1 MRDREPTIRVGI
13 MAGCRE
19 IGGCFHGLFLGS
31 SGEELRGDFRF
42 SITGGRITLATGAGV
57 QTLGEEDFRCRPQG
71 DAAFSLSNVTIGVN
85 FHWER
90 REVQTF
96 QGALSLFAADDDT
109 LTAINELALEDY
121 LASVISSEM
130 SAAAPLEFLKAHAV
144 TSRSWLMAMLE
155 KKDAVKRDGEA
166 AVGEN
171 EVSMANNRKVG
182 RLPPTG
188 GEIIRWYGREE
199 HARFDVCAD
208 DHCQRY
214 QGVTKII
221 TDQVRQAIDVTR
233 GIFLVHDGGICDARY
248 HKACGGRTEDFA
260 KVWENI
266 AVPYLT
272 SVSDAPVDFPPATSE
287 EDAERWISSSLP
299 AYCNTTD
306 SHALRL
312 VLPSF
317 DQETTDFFR
326 WEVSYPREELETLI
340 LRKSGI
346 DFGELHAL
354 IPLERGPSGR
364 IIRLR
369 IEGSKHTVIVGK
381 ELEIRRWLSPSHLY
395 SSAFIVRSERDDDGK
410 AVRFR
415 LEGAG
420 WGHGV
425 GLCQIGAAMMA
436 MQGYPMEDILG
447 HYFRGA
453 TLQKFY

>member
-13 MAGCRE
+13 MADCRE
-19 IGGCFHGLFLGS
+19 IRGCFQGVFHIS
-31 SGEELRGDFRF
+31 SGEALSGDFRF
-42 SITGGRITLATGAGV
+42 FVTGGRIILATGAGV
-57 QTLGEEDFRCRPQG
+57 WTLPEREFRCRPQG
-71 DAAFSLSNVTIGVN
+71 AAIFSLCNVTIGVN

-90 REVQTF
+90 QEVQTF
-96 QGALSLFAADDDT
+96 QGALSVLAAEDDT
-109 LTAINELALEDY
+109 LTAVNELALEDY
-121 LASVISSEM
+121 LGSVISSEM

-155 KKDAVKRDGEA
+155 KQEAV
-166 AVGEN
+166 
-171 EVSMANNRKVG
+171 NRNSPMT
-182 RLPPTG
+182 LSD

-233 GIFLVHDGGICDARY
+233 GLFLVHNGGICDARY

-260 KVWENI
+260 NVWEDV

-272 SVSDAPVDFPPATSE
+272 SVSDGPENFPPATSE
-287 EDAERWISSSLP
+287 EEAEKWINSSP
-299 AYCNTTD
+299 AAYCNTND
-306 SHALRL
+306 SNALRQ

-326 WEVSYPREELETLI
+326 WEVSYSREELEKLL

-346 DFGELHAL
+346 DVGELHAL
-354 IPLERGPSGR
+354 IPLDRGPSGR
-364 IIRLR
+364 IIRLK
-369 IEGSKHTVIVGK
+369 IEGSKACVIVGK

-395 SSAFIVRSERDDDGK
+395 SSAFIVRTERDGQGK
-410 AVRFR
+410 VVSFR
-415 LEGAG
+415 LQGAG

-436 MQGYPMEDILG
+436 MQGFRMEDILG
-447 HYFRGA
+447 HYFQGA
-453 TLQKFY
+453 TLRRLY